1 MTNVTFLDSEVIQEG
16 YYKKANPVT
25 MKNILNK
32 SKWIILPIVLL
43 FLFSCPS
50 TQQEQTDLKGAGAY
64 FNRGCSYMIRHQYE
78 QAISDFNKALEI
90 SPKYAEAYYNR
101 GYTYYLKEEYEK
113 SWEDINKAQDL
124 GLKVPPKFL
133 DDLRKASGREK

>member
-1 MTNVTFLDSEVIQEG
+1 LTNVTFLDNEVSQEG

-32 SKWIILPIVLL
+32 SKRIILLIVLL

-50 TQQEQTDLKGAGAY
+50 THQEQTELKGAGAY
-64 FNRGCSYMIRHQYE
+64 FNRGCSYMIRRQYE

-133 DDLRKASGREK
+133 DDLRKASGRQN